1 MYILV
6 TGAAGY
12 IGQCL
17 EKIIKNKN
25 VILLDKKKINY
36 KTNKKFLQINL
47 LNKKKLSNLFQ
58 KEKIHTIIHLA
69 GESLVNEKKSYN
81 LYYKNNIK
89 VLKNI
94 LWVMKKNKT
103 QNLIF
108 SSTASVYRFN
118 YKPVT
123 EKNKLDPKSKYA
135 KTKLECEKLIKNSDI
150 RYIILR
156 FFNVASSLPAQ
167 FRGENHSPETHLI
180 PLFIKKIIKGEVLNI
195 YGNNHKTQDGTCVR
209 DFIHIKDICSAII
222 KSTNL
227 IQKKNIR
234 EIINIGTN
242 KGFSVKKILLRIQK
256 YAGYK
261 AKFKIK
267 NKRRGDTSYLVS
279 DFRKARKILNWHPK
293 YSTLDKI
300 ISDEFKWKKI
310 NLN

>member
-1 MYILV
+1 MNILI

-25 VILLDKKKINY
+25 VILLDKKKIKY
-36 KTNKKFLQINL
+36 KTNKKFLKINL
-47 LNKKKLSNLFQ
+47 LNKKKLNILFK
-58 KEKIHTIIHLA
+58 KEKIDTIIHLA
-69 GESLVNEKKSYN
+69 GESLVNENKNYN
-81 LYYKNNIK
+81 LYYKNNIQ

-94 LWVMKKNKT
+94 LNVMEKNKS

-118 YKPVT
+118 CKPVT
-123 EKNKLDPKSKYA
+123 EKSKLDPKSKYA
-135 KTKLECEKLIKNSDI
+135 RTKLECEKLIKRSGI

-167 FRGENHSPETHLI
+167 LRGENHSPETHLI
-180 PLFIKKIIKGEVLNI
+180 PLFISKIIKGDVLNI
-195 YGNNHKTQDGTCVR
+195 YGNNYKTQDGTCVR

-222 KSTNL
+222 KSAKL
-227 IQKKNIR
+227 IKKKKIR

-242 KGFSVKKILLRIQK
+242 KGFSVKKIFLRIQK
-256 YAGYK
+256 YAKYK
-261 AKFKIK
+261 AKLKIK
-267 NKRRGDTSYLVS
+267 NKRKGDTPYLVS
-279 DFRKARKILNWHPK
+279 DFKKAKKILDWHPK
-293 YSTLDKI
+293 YSNLDKI